1 MGRLIISKTRDY
13 LYIASGTGLS
23 PNINGLRFYDS
34 GLIYNGK
41 KSFYSENGQYAIW
54 YNTIGVEAWYIGPI
68 ANIGTFT
75 TNSWTKIGATDITI
89 GSYPAT
95 LVSTTGTVT
104 ISEYKNKISIK
115 KQSLSTL
122 IPFQIGIDVYSNNR
136 YIFKSATT
144 NLLGTVFNPSL
155 FNAPYQDILNIYTP
169 NGEQLTFYFDGS
181 EWIYSDFSPNANNY
195 VIPNN
200 SIIEITTDNITSVPV
215 GGGAIIQKYNS
226 GKINLFKSSIAPS
239 LVATPLGIG
248 FNVYSGNSTSPGM
261 PQTISYFG
269 NPLDRIG
276 YISNFLTNTN
286 HYWTFT
292 IANGYKIY
300 FALDSDGY
308 SPSNIDSSIA
318 IRSGNTWVESN
329 ILSQQNFGQ
338 NQQGQYILSSAHPYA
353 AGTYTLKITNST
365 ATSVTYTI
373 RFIITAA

>member
-68 ANIGTFT
+68 ANIGAFT